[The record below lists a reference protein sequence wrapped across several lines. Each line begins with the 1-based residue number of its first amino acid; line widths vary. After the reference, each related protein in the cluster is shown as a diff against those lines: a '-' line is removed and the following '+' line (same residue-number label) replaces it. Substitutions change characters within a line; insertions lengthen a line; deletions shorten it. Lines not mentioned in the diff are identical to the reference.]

1 MSRAPKKAAIVW
13 LEDPRQYEY
22 VRVSQF
28 TSGSRSPPSE
38 RAVRESIGGGLCKL
52 VGYGPATRVEHGLF
66 TRDIYWLKSYDRAVA
81 RVDKA
86 VKIAGALKVV
96 KR

>member
-38 RAVRESIGGGLCKL
+38 RAVRESIGDLYKL
-52 VGYGPATRVEHGLF
+52 VGYGPATRVDGLF
-66 TRDIYWLKSYDRAVA
+66 TRDIYWLKAHEERLRKGRD
-81 RVDKA
+81 D
-86 VKIAGALKVV
+86 G
-96 KR
+96 